1 MENRKKCDVCIVG
14 GGVAG
19 AALAGYLGGSSIKVT
34 VIEKNLSEQDRIVG
48 ELLQP
53 GGVEMLER
61 MGLQHLLEGF
71 DAQPV
76 TGYALFMN
84 GENFQIPY
92 PQINGKLY
100 TGRGM
105 RNGKFVQRLRDNMQA
120 QPNVTVIEG
129 IVNGLLEE
137 EGKIKGV
144 QYKVKGEEK
153 ELNLNAKL
161 TVVCDGIFSVFRNQL
176 SNPQKK
182 VSGHF
187 LGLVLKN
194 CAMPYPNHGH
204 VIVAKPS
211 PVLVYPITSNETRML
226 IDFPGEEA
234 PRKGEELKKYLLT
247 VIGPQL
253 PASIHNSFI
262 DAVEE
267 GKFKVMPNHI
277 MAARPVMKEG
287 GVLLGDSL
295 NMRHPL
301 TGGGMTVAFTD
312 VYLLGKN
319 LLEIVD
325 FKNAAQVNNA
335 VVEFYKTRNSQTAT
349 INILADAL
357 YGVMRSDDLK
367 EACFNYLRRGGSY
380 SQEPVSILSAVSRDV
395 KLLIRHF
402 FAVAVY
408 GVKNILTP
416 FPTGNRLK
424 RSYSMLKD
432 SVNIILPLLRN
443 EGFTDVNR
451 YVGFIKGGHVHL
463 SLVLI
468 LVLTLFISALYKN
481 YQ

>member
-1 MENRKKCDVCIVG
+1 MESKKTCDVCIVG

-19 AALAGYLGGSSIKVT
+19 AALAGYLGGSSINVV
-34 VIEKNLSEQDRIVG
+34 VIEKNLTEQDRIVG

-61 MGLQHLLEGF
+61 MGLQHLLDGF

-84 GENFQIPY
+84 GENFQIAY
-92 PQINGKLY
+92 PETNGKLN

-105 RNGKFVQRLRDNMQA
+105 RNGKFVQRLRDNMKLQ
-120 QPNVTVIEG
+120 QNVTVIEG
-129 IVNGLLEE
+129 SVTGLLEE
-137 EGKIKGV
+137 EGRIKGV
-144 QYKVKGEEK
+144 TYKTKGEDET
-153 ELNLNAKL
+153 LCLNAKL
-161 TVVCDGIFSVFRNQL
+161 TVVSDGIFSVFRNQL

-194 CAMPYPNHGH
+194 CELPYPNHGH

-211 PVLVYPITSNETRML
+211 PVLVYPITSTETRML
-226 IDFPGEEA
+226 IDFPGEDA
-234 PRKGEELKKYLLT
+234 PRKGEELKNYLLNT
-247 VIGPQL
+247 IGNQL
-253 PASIHNSFI
+253 PSSIRNSFTE
-262 DAVEE
+262 AVEG

-319 LLEIVD
+319 LLEIAD
-325 FKNAAQVNNA
+325 FSKSAEVSSAVAA
-335 VVEFYKTRNSQTAT
+335 FYKTRNSQTAT

-357 YGVMRSDDLK
+357 YGVMRNEDLK
-367 EACFNYLRRGGSY
+367 EACFNYLKRGGSY

-408 GVKNILTP
+408 GVKNILSP
-416 FPTGNRLK
+416 FPNGKRLM
-424 RSYSMLKD
+424 RSYNMLKD
-432 SVNIILPLLRN
+432 SVSIIVPLLRN

-451 YVGFIKGGHVHL
+451 LRAKL
-463 SLVLI
+463 
-468 LVLTLFISALYKN
+468 
-481 YQ
+481 